1 MRTRLR
7 AAYSPEELARL
18 YVVPHRH
25 DQWPDHR
32 LRVAETITVG
42 WELGVP
48 SVLADL
54 SCGDAVIP
62 RTLASARAGTHGAAR
77 VILGDIA
84 PGYEMHG
91 PIETTLNQIT
101 HVGLFICS
109 ETIEHLDDPDAVLA
123 RIRDKADAL
132 LLSTPLGESTARNP
146 EHYWGWDETGVREML
161 EGAGW
166 RPEIY
171 RDVAYRPGPGQSWLP
186 ADYQIWGCR

>member
-7 AAYSPEELARL
+7 EAHSPEELARL
-18 YVVPHRH
+18 YAVPHRH
-25 DQWPDHR
+25 DRWPDHR
-32 LRVAETITVG
+32 LRVAETITAG

-62 RTLASARAGTHGAAR
+62 RTLAFAAMRKHGASR

-91 PIETTLNQIT
+91 PIETTLSQIT
-101 HVGLFICS
+101 HVGLFICA
-109 ETIEHLDDPDAVLA
+109 ETAEHLDDPDAVLV

-132 LLSTPLGESTARNP
+132 LLSTPLGETGGRNP

-171 RDVAYRPGPGQSWLP
+171 RDVAYRPARAEPWLP

>member
-7 AAYSPEELARL
+7 EAHSPEELARL
-18 YVVPHRH
+18 YAVPHRH
-25 DQWPDHR
+25 DCWPDHR
-32 LRVAETITVG
+32 LRVAETIGVG
-42 WELGVP
+42 RELGVP
-48 SVLADL
+48 SVIADL

-62 RTLASARAGTHGAAR
+62 RALAASPRGASR

-91 PIETTLNQIT
+91 PIETTLGQIT

-109 ETIEHLDDPDAVLA
+109 ETAEHLDDPDAVLA
-123 RIRDKADAL
+123 RIRGKADAL
-132 LLSTPLGESTARNP
+132 LLSTPLGETVDRNP
-146 EHYWGWDETGVREML
+146 EHYWGWDEEGVRQLL

-171 RDVAYRPGPGQSWLP
+171 RDVAYRPGPGEPWDP